1 MNGYVKIKKAE
12 HQPDKYGKHISITM
26 VGLYDENDKWLK
38 WLPLNEK
45 LIDFLKEQKMSVII
59 NKDAL

>member
-45 LIDFLKEQKMSVII
+45 LIDFLM
-59 NKDAL
+59 